1 MAANTGQVCTF
12 KRWRHSFKHLR
23 LLFKHLRSLFKHVLQ
38 FMQAWQQALP
48 GLEVP
53 LRLGV

>member
-12 KRWRHSFKHLR
+12 KRWRHS
-23 LLFKHLRSLFKHVLQ
+23 FKHLRSLFKHVLQ

>member
-1 MAANTGQVCTF
+1 
-12 KRWRHSFKHLR
+12 LR